1 MRFMTPDTAI
11 AEALGVTIPDPV
23 DDPLEVTFG
32 NDPHTWVDYIPAA
45 TIGSR
50 EPDGHLSRITAPIP
64 VDADIP
70 GDITFPDPARDDVT
84 PLILG
89 VGVHLTP
96 FLAARILSAW
106 SDDHADGYDTW
117 IIPAMYPPYTVKDL
131 ENITDTKI
139 RSAFIDLHEQWDSFG
154 EKCDWGFAT
163 DFELGI
169 AYEALSQAAVRADIA
184 LRRAGRVSQ
193 DAFLFIDLTHALQCG
208 LDKSVPRVIAEG
220 QTALTQLKEI
230 LRPRSAQQ
238 TQDQP

>member
-1 MRFMTPDTAI
+1 MRFMTPDTAL
-11 AEALGVTIPDPV
+11 AEALGVTLPDTG
-23 DDPLEVTFG
+23 DTPLEVTFG
-32 NDPHTWVDYIPAA
+32 TDPHTWVDYIPAA

-50 EPDGHLSRITAPIP
+50 EPDGDLSRITAPIP

-89 VGVHLTP
+89 AGVHLTP
-96 FLAARILSAW
+96 YMAARILSAW
-106 SDDHADGYDTW
+106 SDDYPDGYDTW
-117 IIPAMYPPYTVKDL
+117 IIPAKYSPFTAKDL

-154 EKCDWGFAT
+154 KKCDWGFAT
-163 DFELGI
+163 DFKLGI

-220 QTALTQLKEI
+220 QTALAQLKEI
-230 LRPRSAQQ
+230 LRPRP
-238 TQDQP
+238 DQKKEMTA